1 MSDRNTP
8 VYQICRNRLHWGDEF
23 LCSAGV
29 TDDSAFRC
37 HNYHRNAA
45 RWARGETVSQM
56 TQPFDVL
63 NLIEYIAFSFGT
75 LSDAIKPFLIAQPD
89 LTQGA
94 DLPLESVEFLPG
106 LRLKLQSWLD
116 LNVFQGLVMK
126 HSGKVISAIV
136 VFAVGRMLAR
146 MMSAMMVRAAKKARV
161 DPTLMGFLGNLAY
174 VLMLCVVC
182 IAALS
187 CLGVDTTSLTAV
199 LAAAGFAVGLA
210 LQGTLGNF
218 ASGALLVFFKPF
230 RVGDMIDVGEISGN
244 VVEIQIFNTILRTPD
259 NVRIIVPNATLTGAS
274 IRNFSAEPHRRIDLV
289 IGTSY
294 HDDLRAVRQFLEEVV
309 RSDERILADPA
320 PEVAVSEL
328 GDSSVNFVVRPWVLS
343 GNYQAVKFHLIERIK
358 LGFDERGLT
367 IPFPSR
373 DVFVHHS
380 MGKDTLP
387 FGSDSAAVA
396 A

>member
-1 MSDRNTP
+1 MDTDYIAS
-8 VYQICRNRLHWGDEF
+8 NRFHCF
-23 LCSAGV
+23 LGV
-29 TDDSAFRC
+29 SR
-37 HNYHRNAA
+37 
-45 RWARGETVSQM
+45 M
-56 TQPFDVL
+56 TQPYDVL
-63 NLIEYIAFSFGT
+63 NLTEHVTVFCATFSDVI
-75 LSDAIKPFLIAQPD
+75 SPFVIAQAD
-89 LTQGA
+89 LTQAA
-94 DLPLESVEFLPG
+94 DLSAEPVEFLPG
-106 LRLKLQSWLD
+106 LWLKLRPYLD
-116 LNVFQGLVMK
+116 IHLLQGLALK
-126 HSGKVISAIV
+126 HGGKVCSAIV
-136 VFAVGRMLAR
+136 VFFVGRMVSRIA
-146 MMSAMMVRAAKKARV
+146 SAMLVRASRKARI
-161 DPTLMGFLGNLAY
+161 DQTLMGFIGNVAY
-174 VLMLCVVC
+174 ILMLCVVC

-199 LAAAGFAVGLA
+199 LAAAGFAVAMA

-230 RVGDMIDVGEISGN
+230 RVGDMIDAGGVAGN

-259 NVRIIVPNATLTGAS
+259 NVRIIVPNSTLTGTS
-274 IRNFSAEPHRRIDLV
+274 IRNLSAEPHRRIDLV

-309 RSDERILADPA
+309 QSDARILTDPA
-320 PEVAVSEL
+320 PVVAVSEL

-343 GNYQAVKFHLIERIK
+343 SNFHAVKFHLIEQIK

-387 FGSDSAAVA
+387 FVSDSSSIAA
-396 A
+396 

>member
-1 MSDRNTP
+1 
-8 VYQICRNRLHWGDEF
+8 
-23 LCSAGV
+23 
-29 TDDSAFRC
+29 
-37 HNYHRNAA
+37 
-45 RWARGETVSQM
+45 M

-63 NLIEYIAFSFGT
+63 NLIEHVAFSFGT
-75 LSDAIKPFLIAQPD
+75 LSDALKPYLIAQLD
-89 LTQGA
+89 LAQGA

-106 LRLKLQSWLD
+106 PWLKLRSWLD
-116 LNVFQGLVMK
+116 MNVLQVLVMK

-161 DPTLMGFLGNLAY
+161 DPTLMGFMGNLAY
-174 VLMLCVVC
+174 VVMLCVVC

-199 LAAAGFAVGLA
+199 LAAAGFAVGMA

-230 RVGDMIDVGEISGN
+230 RVGDMIDVAEISGN
-244 VVEIQIFNTILRTPD
+244 VVEIQIFNTILLTPD
-259 NVRIIVPNATLTGAS
+259 NVRIIVPNSTLTGAS
-274 IRNFSAEPHRRIDLV
+274 IRNFSAEPQRRIDLV

-309 RSDERILADPA
+309 QSDERILAHPA

-343 GNYQAVKFHLIERIK
+343 GNYHAVKFHLIEQIK

-380 MGKDTLP
+380 MDDKSLP
-387 FGSDSAAVA
+387 FINDASSVA